1 MAAVAVHSSRE
12 MPTDTAAATVESE
25 LSPTTPVCS
34 PLHDGSLRLHPMT
47 MCCICTTV
55 SLQSVSGRG
64 RGAKTDLEQ
73 TMRRTPP
80 SAPYLWIA
88 GLSTRT
94 SAESETLSSRY
105 LQTGEASRACKLQP
119 GRGMRNSSILCP
131 ISRTS
136 TDQVIQDLASMQ
148 GSLSTTYVPATNTV
162 SPTCF
167 CTARHQRI

>member
-1 MAAVAVHSSRE
+1 MQAAPSFVHGAAQWLCKTPVRVSQARPPQTPSSTFEPAPNASMLGHQGPGMAAVAVHSSRG
-12 MPTDTAAATVESE
+12 MPTATAAATVESE

-80 SAPYLWIA
+80 SVPYLWIA
-88 GLSTRT
+88 GLSTST
-94 SAESETLSSRY
+94 SAESETLLSRY
-105 LQTGEASRACKLQP
+105 LQTG
-119 GRGMRNSSILCP
+119 
-131 ISRTS
+131 
-136 TDQVIQDLASMQ
+136 
-148 GSLSTTYVPATNTV
+148 
-162 SPTCF
+162 
-167 CTARHQRI
+167 